1 MAAILGEA
9 PGEAKAFRTGI
20 DTAERT
26 RHSAPMTPYLARR
39 AMRIAA
45 LFALLLTAAGCGS
58 GFMTEEPY
66 LVSGDIKGAEVRVE
80 TARTLADNIAERHC
94 AQYNRTARFIGK
106 GPDTAYY
113 ECDER

>member
-1 MAAILGEA
+1 
-9 PGEAKAFRTGI
+9 
-20 DTAERT
+20 
-26 RHSAPMTPYLARR
+26 MTPRQATR

-45 LFALLLTAAGCGS
+45 LCAMLLPAAGCGT

-66 LVSGDIKGAEVRVE
+66 LVSGDIKGAEVSFE
-80 TARTLADNIAERHC
+80 TDRALADNIAERHC
-94 AQYNRTARFIGK
+94 AQYNRNARFIGK